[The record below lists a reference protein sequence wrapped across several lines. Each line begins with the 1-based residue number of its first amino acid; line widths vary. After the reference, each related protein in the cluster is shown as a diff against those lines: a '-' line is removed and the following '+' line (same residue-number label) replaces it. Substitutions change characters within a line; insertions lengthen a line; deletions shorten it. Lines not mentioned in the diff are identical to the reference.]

1 MVITPDC
8 GSGDPGSIP
17 STYPRNIRCHEA
29 ILIYTLVEVDA
40 ERQIIEKTE
49 FLSEK
54 TRVVKIDDDTPI
66 RAKTVSILLSLDKAA
81 VVMELDEQ
89 PYLLSAD
96 SMVAQPL

>member
-1 MVITPDC
+1 MEAQFNSA
-8 GSGDPGSIP
+8 GSLQL
-17 STYPRNIRCHEA
+17 IRCHEA

-40 ERQIIEKTE
+40 ERQVNEKTE

-81 VVMELDEQ
+81 VVNG
-89 PYLLSAD
+89 
-96 SMVAQPL
+96 VR

>member
-1 MVITPDC
+1 MESWELLCRKVVKWCEVAVVKWSWKNCLCI
-8 GSGDPGSIP
+8 
-17 STYPRNIRCHEA
+17 IRCHEA

-40 ERQIIEKTE
+40 ERQVNEKTE

-89 PYLLSAD
+89 PYFLL
-96 SMVAQPL
+96 

>member
-17 STYPRNIRCHEA
+17 STHPKNIRCHEA

-40 ERQIIEKTE
+40 ERQVNEKTE

-66 RAKTVSILLSLDKAA
+66 KAKTVSILLSLDKAA
-81 VVMELDEQ
+81 VVNG
-89 PYLLSAD
+89 
-96 SMVAQPL
+96 VR

>member
-1 MVITPDC
+1 M
-8 GSGDPGSIP
+8 
-17 STYPRNIRCHEA
+17 EA
-29 ILIYTLVEVDA
+29 DA

-66 RAKTVSILLSLDKAA
+66 RVKTVSMLLSLDKAA

-89 PYLLSAD
+89 LYYFPFIAYRSWFPTLTVRWL
-96 SMVAQPL
+96 